1 MTPRKPRA
9 LPGGST
15 LDLGL
20 WFIPLA
26 VVAIFGS
33 AAGVNEVDGLDG
45 LAGGTTLFAFGCYLI
60 IALATVVGH
69 ALRVAGAKPVMA
81 LRYE

>member
-1 MTPRKPRA
+1 MQRWLEGFPYHVDI
-9 LPGGST
+9 S
-15 LDLGL
+15 
-20 WFIPLA
+20 PLT
-26 VVAIFGS
+26 FL
-33 AAGVNEVDGLDG
+33 AAGA
-45 LAGGTTLFAFGCYLI
+45 LALI